1 MAAPS
6 MKIEYSPE
14 IKEAMKAGTVTKSE
28 LYADF
33 CRHIHGDFGDVSP
46 DDVKM
51 NQEAIRTRSGEVWS
65 MYPAVHGERKIY
77 LIQGFRGS
85 EDIGL
90 FCFVGEL

>member
-1 MAAPS
+1 
-6 MKIEYSPE
+6 MKRLETYRNIAIPYGHRNRLRE
-14 IKEAMKAGTVTKSE
+14 
-28 LYADF
+28 
-33 CRHIHGDFGDVSP
+33 VSP